1 MHVGAT
7 EHAPPGAER
16 EAAQAPPVVAV
27 VVVHE
32 PEAWFEDT
40 IESFARQN
48 YPNLRFLF
56 LVVDDPTGDADRDA
70 AGGTADVTFASVES
84 RITARLPDAFVRPAA
99 GNPGFGAVANE
110 VLRLVEGEHG
120 LFLVCH
126 DDIAMDPDALRLMVE
141 ELYRSN
147 AGAVGPKLVDW
158 DDPRV
163 LHSVGMGVDR
173 FGEMDH
179 SIELGEVDQEQHDG
193 VRDVFAVPSA
203 CILIRADLF
212 RELDGFD
219 ESLSFHGEDVE
230 LCWRIHHSGAR
241 VVVAP
246 SARVRHREELQ
257 RRRPDLHHDPPRGA
271 ASDAHGRHAD
281 RRGPPARSLGRDGV
295 ADDGRARRRCVH
307 GHVRAGVGIA
317 AGTRRAS
324 SRAPRRCWPAG
335 AR

>member
-7 EHAPPGAER
+7 EQARSGADVGR
-16 EAAQAPPVVAV
+16 WAGTARGGV
-27 VVVHE
+27 VVVHDPE
-32 PEAWFEDT
+32 PWFEDT
-40 IESFARQN
+40 IEAFARQD

-56 LVVDDPTGDADRDA
+56 LVASDRRRA
-70 AGGTADVTFASVES
+70 SGRRFASVES
-84 RITARLPDAFVRPAA
+84 RDHRSPARRLRPAGRRA
-99 GNPGFGAVANE
+99 IPDSAPVANE

-126 DDIAMDPDALRLMVE
+126 DDIALDPDALRLMVE

-158 DDPRV
+158 VDPRV

-173 FGEMDH
+173 FGEIDH

-203 CILIRADLF
+203 CMLIRADLF

-219 ESLSFHGEDVE
+219 ESMSFHGEDVE

-246 SARVRHREELQ
+246 SARVRHRE
-257 RRRPDLHHDPPRGA
+257 RTGTAATRPAPR
-271 ASDAHGRHAD
+271 
-281 RRGPPARSLGRDGV
+281 P
-295 ADDGRARRRCVH
+295 ARRRSIGC
-307 GHVRAGVGIA
+307 GRSP
-317 AGTRRAS
+317 T
-324 SRAPRRCWPAG
+324 
-335 AR
+335 